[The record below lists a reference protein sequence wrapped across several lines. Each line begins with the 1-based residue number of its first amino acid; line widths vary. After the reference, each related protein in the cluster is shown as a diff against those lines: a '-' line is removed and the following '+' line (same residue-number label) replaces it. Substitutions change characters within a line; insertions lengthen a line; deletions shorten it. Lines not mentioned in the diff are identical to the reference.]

1 MFLGTNTNKSHQT
14 IPYNR
19 KKQPPHHCV
28 PAEITL
34 PLHRNNTVYFMAG
47 IYLHIPFCKRRCI
60 YCDFFSTT
68 QADKRREYIQAL
80 CRELEMRKDYLQG
93 ENIETIYLG
102 GGTPSQLEKE
112 DFEQL
117 FETIFRIYPVNDQA
131 EITLEA
137 NPDDLTPEYLKMLSQ
152 QPFNRL
158 SMGIQ
163 TFNEHTLKL
172 LHRRH
177 TAQQAI
183 EAFYQSREAGF
194 RNISIDLIYG
204 LPDETDQRWE
214 RDLQQAV
221 GLDVE
226 HISAYHLTYEKGT
239 RIYEMLQSHRISEV
253 DEESSVRFF
262 SALMDTLG
270 AAGYEH
276 YEISNFC
283 KPGMYS
289 RHNTAYW
296 KGIPYLG
303 CGPSAH
309 SFNAE
314 TREWNTASLEGY
326 IKSIEE
332 GQRSSE
338 TEILDKVTR
347 YNEYIMTSLRTMWGV
362 SLTYTEEAFGTE
374 LRQYCTKMAAPY
386 LQSHK
391 LEMQADRLHLT
402 REGIFVS
409 DGIISDLMFIE

>member
-1 MFLGTNTNKSHQT
+1 M
-14 IPYNR
+14 
-19 KKQPPHHCV
+19 
-28 PAEITL
+28 
-34 PLHRNNTVYFMAG
+34 
-47 IYLHIPFCKRRCI
+47 
-60 YCDFFSTT
+60 
-68 QADKRREYIQAL
+68 
-80 CRELEMRKDYLQG
+80 
-93 ENIETIYLG
+93 
-102 GGTPSQLEKE
+102 
-112 DFEQL
+112 
-117 FETIFRIYPVNDQA
+117 
-131 EITLEA
+131 
-137 NPDDLTPEYLKMLSQ
+137 
-152 QPFNRL
+152 
-158 SMGIQ
+158 
-163 TFNEHTLKL
+163 
-172 LHRRH
+172 
-177 TAQQAI
+177 
-183 EAFYQSREAGF
+183 
-194 RNISIDLIYG
+194 
-204 LPDETDQRWE
+204 
-214 RDLQQAV
+214 
-221 GLDVE
+221 E

-332 GQRSSE
+332 GHRSSE

-347 YNEYIMTSLRTMWGV
+347 YNEYIMTSLRTMWGI

-391 LEMQADRLHLT
+391 LEMQADRLRLT

-409 DGIISDLMFIE
+409 DGIISDLMFID